1 MESQLELEEAEDF
14 QPACRLS
21 LWPQLTGAPP
31 RPPPPSQRPI
41 VPAWLNSRVWPH
53 PGSHFPLGSPST
65 LARASRGP
73 IKVPVEAAPPGLSEP
88 LFPRWLYGVAG
99 PEGRQRGF
107 SMFGGCLSAK

>member
-14 QPACRLS
+14 QPACGS
-21 LWPQLTGAPP
+21 PCG
-31 RPPPPSQRPI
+31 PSSQG
-41 VPAWLNSRVWPH
+41 PH
-53 PGSHFPLGSPST
+53 PGHHHHLRGPLFPLGSAPGSGPT
-65 LARASRGP
+65 QAPTSLWPGASQGP
-73 IKVPVEAAPPGLSEP
+73 IKVPVEAVPPGLSEP